1 MGRAQTSE
9 VETLACMDD
18 GVENLYLA
26 QNFFDVEPESS
37 RFDAGCGLV
46 MLGDG

>member
-18 GVENLYLA
+18 GVEDFLA
-26 QNFFDVEPESS
+26 QNFFDVELESS